1 MDPKINLSTQ
11 YDIAKKINKIWD
23 MCGDNGRLDMHQLQI
38 VAEYADHLADLVI
51 ALNEYR
57 AKGGT
62 IDTN

>member
-1 MDPKINLSTQ
+1 MDPKINLETQ
-11 YDIAKKINKIWD
+11 YDIAKKINRIWD
-23 MCGDNGRLDMHQLQI
+23 MCGEKGQLTTHQLHI
-38 VAEYADHLADLVI
+38 VSEYADHLADLVI